1 MMRGAFF
8 VSVTLNG
15 HFGRVVENTKKQ
27 DMKFINFDQIK
38 AQLRLDDAQATA
50 EHDILELYGDAAEE
64 MVLNTLNRTLT
75 DIYEQYG
82 MIPKALVQAALML
95 VAQSYQHREPA
106 SQLNMYAVPYSF
118 DLLLK
123 PYMRLTSETNE
134 NTNGYGKHCN
144 L

>member
-1 MMRGAFF
+1 
-8 VSVTLNG
+8 
-15 HFGRVVENTKKQ
+15 
-27 DMKFINFDQIK
+27 MKFINFDQIK
-38 AQLRLDDAQATA
+38 AQLRLDDAQASA
-50 EHDILELYGDAAEE
+50 EHDILELYGEAAEE
-64 MVLNTLNRTLT
+64 MVLNTCNRTLT

-134 NTNGYGKHCN
+134 NNNGYGKHCN

>member
-1 MMRGAFF
+1 
-8 VSVTLNG
+8 
-15 HFGRVVENTKKQ
+15 
-27 DMKFINFDQIK
+27 MKFLTFDQIK

-50 EHDILELYGDAAEE
+50 EHDLLELYGEAAEDT
-64 MVLNTLNRTLT
+64 VLNNLNRSLT

-82 MIPKALVQAALML
+82 MVPKAVVQAGLML

-106 SQLNMYAVPYSF
+106 SPQNLYTVPYAY

-123 PYMRLTSETNE
+123 PYMRLTNSSATNNNNE
-134 NTNGYGKHCN
+134 YGKHCN